1 MTPRLETTRIGR
13 NWVVRS
19 PDVPE
24 LFVAHADRE
33 IAESN
38 VPAAL
43 AMIARMKDRVSERE
57 AFTVRRSA
65 QAGA

>member
-1 MTPRLETTRIGR
+1 MNPRFETTRIGS

-19 PDVPE
+19 PDMPE

-38 VPAAL
+38 VPAAIAML
-43 AMIARMKDRVSERE
+43 ATMKER
-57 AFTVRRSA
+57 RKPA
-65 QAGA
+65 QIVENGAPA